1 MHSLEIFYLF
11 RKYFHNRKMSYI
23 GIYIIKD
30 TLGGRRELFFGNQRL
45 IRKNDKNQ
53 LPNKIF
59 DHRNDKKETL

>member
-1 MHSLEIFYLF
+1 MSL
-11 RKYFHNRKMSYI
+11 I

-30 TLGGRRELFFGNQRL
+30 TLGVDENVFFGNQRL